1 MSDRV
6 FVDTNVLTYLFDA
19 SEPEKRT
26 RANQVLSA
34 ETERAE
40 LVIST
45 QVLQE
50 LYVSLTRGKD
60 PIATPEL
67 ARQAVDAAAG
77 YSVVQIDLGLV
88 RAGIRVSQGAQLSF
102 WDGLIIAAA
111 ASAGCMR
118 LLTEDLNAGQII
130 EGVRIENPFS

>member
-1 MSDRV
+1 MSDRA

-19 SEPEKRT
+19 SEPTKRA
-26 RANQVLSA
+26 RAERLLIE
-34 ETERAE
+34 ETAVSE

-60 PIATPEL
+60 PIASP
-67 ARQAVDAAAG
+67 AVAQQAVEAAAH
-77 YSVVQIDLGLV
+77 YTVIQVDVGLV
-88 RAGIRVSQGAQLSF
+88 QAGVRLCQSARLSF
-102 WDGLIIAAA
+102 WDALIVSA
-111 ASAGCMR
+111 ASAAGCSR
-118 LLTEDLNAGQII
+118 LLTEDLNDGQTI